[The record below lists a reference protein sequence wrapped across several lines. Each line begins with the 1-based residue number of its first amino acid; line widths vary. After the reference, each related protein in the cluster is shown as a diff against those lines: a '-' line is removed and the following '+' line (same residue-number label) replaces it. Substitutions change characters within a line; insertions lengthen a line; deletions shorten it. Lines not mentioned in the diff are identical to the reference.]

1 MADKNKRIWSVVCP
15 ACGRSYRLSVWDRI
29 LGGRLRGILAFG
41 QGFNDAGRWCKP
53 DVAVSDGAGLDAAV
67 GAGFFS
73 RLKARLLAAID
84 NWLGNGWLD
93 RADLRD
99 MLNKVGKVSGGY
111 PVASFGPGVAEGG
124 CRRDVAVYAR
134 GSEVLDVVKRD
145 DKIRTWG

>member
-29 LGGRLRGILAFG
+29 LGSRLRGILAFG
-41 QGFNDAGRWCKP
+41 QGFTDAGRWAKP
-53 DVAVSDGAGLDAAV
+53 DVAVSDGVGLDAVV

-73 RLKARLLAAID
+73 RLKARLLAAIY

-93 RADLRD
+93 RDDLRD
-99 MLNKVGKVSGGY
+99 MLNKVGKVWVGY

-124 CRRDVAVYAR
+124 CRRDVAVYAM
-134 GSEVLDVVKRD
+134 GSDELDVVRSD
-145 DKIRTWG
+145 SKIKAWG